1 MLQPAGVTDA
11 YADALSAN
19 SAAQFA
25 EIAESEHGIRAILA
39 SADGGAVVTASS
51 DMRLI
56 SWWPSAD
63 DGTRLGAALSGPR
76 PAPDGGGAFGVRSLE
91 SGCQV
96 IHEHARFPAPTGG
109 PARPAGADY
118 GGASEC
124 RAALTSLA
132 FCGAMPS
139 GALLA
144 GSLDGTV
151 RVYT

>member
-1 MLQPAGVTDA
+1 M
-11 YADALSAN
+11 
-19 SAAQFA
+19 
-25 EIAESEHGIRAILA
+25 LA

-63 DGTRLGAALSGPR
+63 DGARLGAVLSGPR
-76 PAPDGGGAFGVRSLE
+76 PTPDGGGAFGVRSLE

-96 IHEHARFPAPTGG
+96 IHEHARGPAPTPTGG
-109 PARPAGADY
+109 SARATGADY

-132 FCGAMPS
+132 FCGALPS